1 MWLTRWKHWKT
12 VSATSKNL
20 TSITL
25 GSGSKP
31 VLWLLSEAPC
41 NCTGT
46 SMKTMALII
55 WSHPGSPRI
64 ISKDILG
71 ICVEWVATIPIPLP
85 SNFCTECK
93 GKLLPPSSKMKGQRD
108 NWSYNFWPGNF
119 TKSSFFT
126 KSTVTLFHNNG
137 KIGIRTFF
145 TTSCFFTIFMFTK
158 SGLYCTFMIKK
169 LLDQLSLCSLVLTY
183 WTESRSFELKMPLMK
198 LALKSQSCQKLQW
211 SLNLIKLS
219 LKNSMRALNTCLAQ
233 LHSKCKMFRAIFCAQ
248 MTKPQDPWILT
259 LLII

>member
-93 GKLLPPSSKMKGQRD
+93 GKLPPPSSKMKGQRD

-126 KSTVTLFHNNG
+126 KSTVTLV
-137 KIGIRTFF
+137 
-145 TTSCFFTIFMFTK
+145 
-158 SGLYCTFMIKK
+158 K
-169 LLDQLSLCSLVLTY
+169 L
-183 WTESRSFELKMPLMK
+183 ESELFL
-198 LALKSQSCQKLQW
+198 
-211 SLNLIKLS
+211 LNLVSLLYLRLLNQNSTVLS
-219 LKNSMRALNTCLAQ
+219 WSKSCLINCPSV
-233 LHSKCKMFRAIFCAQ
+233 L
-248 MTKPQDPWILT
+248 
-259 LLII
+259 